1 MIIARN
7 LTKAY
12 GNSVVVRDVSLEI
25 SRTGVTSIIGPNGAG
40 KSTLLGLL
48 SRILPAS
55 SGSVHVDD
63 LDVAKTPS
71 DVLAR
76 RLSIL
81 RQDNHIMARLTVRD
95 LVAFGRFP
103 HSRGRL
109 TENDQRMIDDAMRY
123 LELGTLAGR
132 FLDELSGGQRQRAF
146 VAMVLCQNTDYVLMD
161 EPLNNLDMRHASS
174 MMKLVRRIADEMG
187 KAFVL
192 VLHDINFAS
201 IYSDH
206 IIAMRDG
213 AVITQ
218 GPPSEILQGPVL
230 REIFEID
237 IPVHEIDGRRLGLF
251 YL

>member
-1 MIIARN
+1 
-7 LTKAY
+7 
-12 GNSVVVRDVSLEI
+12 
-25 SRTGVTSIIGPNGAG
+25 
-40 KSTLLGLL
+40 
-48 SRILPAS
+48 
-55 SGSVHVDD
+55 
-63 LDVAKTPS
+63 
-71 DVLAR
+71 
-76 RLSIL
+76 
-81 RQDNHIMARLTVRD
+81 
-95 LVAFGRFP
+95 
-103 HSRGRL
+103 
-109 TENDQRMIDDAMRY
+109 MIDDAMRY

>member
-1 MIIARN
+1 MIVTRN

-123 LELGTLAGR
+123 LELETLAGR

>member
-1 MIIARN
+1 
-7 LTKAY
+7 
-12 GNSVVVRDVSLEI
+12 
-25 SRTGVTSIIGPNGAG
+25 
-40 KSTLLGLL
+40 
-48 SRILPAS
+48 
-55 SGSVHVDD
+55 
-63 LDVAKTPS
+63 
-71 DVLAR
+71 
-76 RLSIL
+76 
-81 RQDNHIMARLTVRD
+81 
-95 LVAFGRFP
+95 
-103 HSRGRL
+103 
-109 TENDQRMIDDAMRY
+109 
-123 LELGTLAGR
+123 
-132 FLDELSGGQRQRAF
+132 
-146 VAMVLCQNTDYVLMD
+146 
-161 EPLNNLDMRHASS
+161 LNNLDMRHASS